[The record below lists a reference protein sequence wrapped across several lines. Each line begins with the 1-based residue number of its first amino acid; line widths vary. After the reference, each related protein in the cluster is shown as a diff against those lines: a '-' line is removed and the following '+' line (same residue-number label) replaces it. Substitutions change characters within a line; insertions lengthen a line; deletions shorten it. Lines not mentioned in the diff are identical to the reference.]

1 MQTYKLYEIIL
12 ILGWFMYQIRQ
23 KLRQGRCYFY
33 CVIPCGRF
41 QVVNEILYRS
51 FRRLTPNSR
60 HLRVPREPWMVT
72 RSSGCSDC
80 KNRIHEPRGRPRHIL
95 SSVTETLSVSAFSG
109 ESRSLEAGG
118 GRRRKRQEKRARKDY
133 ERLRQRRGL
142 RRKPKP
148 RSWRTT
154 TQKTARKDKKNK
166 KGKV

>member
-51 FRRLTPNSR
+51 FRRLTPNAR

-95 SSVTETLSVSAFSG
+95 SSVTETLSASAFSG
-109 ESRSLEAGG
+109 ER
-118 GRRRKRQEKRARKDY
+118 
-133 ERLRQRRGL
+133 
-142 RRKPKP
+142 
-148 RSWRTT
+148 
-154 TQKTARKDKKNK
+154 
-166 KGKV
+166 

>member
-12 ILGWFMYQIRQ
+12 ILGWFMYQIWQ

-95 SSVTETLSVSAFSG
+95 SSVTETLSVSAFLERAEASKLVEDDAENGKKSG
-109 ESRSLEAGG
+109 LGKTMKDFGSDEGSEESRSLEAGG
-118 GRRRKRQEKRARKDY
+118 RRRRKRQ
-133 ERLRQRRGL
+133 G
-142 RRKPKP
+142 
-148 RSWRTT
+148 
-154 TQKTARKDKKNK
+154 KTKI
-166 KGKV
+166 